1 MIPDAMPERPCRF
14 PLPRLSA
21 LLITLLLTGCAQPLA
36 TTAWVIRYDI
46 ENQAEAETICATAK
60 ELHLDH
66 LLVQVRG
73 RGDAFYQ
80 SRLAPRPEQPAS
92 VAPGFDPLAAT
103 LAACRP
109 LPIHAWLNV
118 YYLWGDASPSASVL
132 HPANGDAE
140 TLLHDNNG
148 RSVADYDATERALG
162 WIEGIYADPA
172 ATAYRDLFTRVV
184 VELVDRYPVA
194 GIHLDFVRY
203 PGLRYGQTSPLGER
217 FRERWGI
224 DPRLLPENLLAPN
237 LKRWLVGEMPP
248 GDRILATA
256 ALLWAEQRAEAVTAL
271 VRQVRQELDATGRRD
286 LPLSA
291 AVLSDPGKA
300 FLNHGQDWP
309 TWIEEG
315 LIDAVYPMAYFGPE
329 ERVGSQLRD
338 VMLALPPDAPTKV
351 WAGLGA
357 YIKEPGQI
365 GAEAETARD
374 LGVDGIALFSLG
386 HLLQKPSG
394 PWPYLEAIR
403 SRAGRKQPRMRH
415 L

>member
-1 MIPDAMPERPCRF
+1 MTPETMPERPCHF
-14 PLPRLSA
+14 TLPRLLA
-21 LLITLLLTGCAQPLA
+21 MLATLLLTGCAQPLA
-36 TTAWVIRYDI
+36 TTAWVIRYDL
-46 ENQAEAETICATAK
+46 ENRTEVDTICATAK

-80 SRLAPRPEQPAS
+80 SRLAPSPEPPATI
-92 VAPGFDPLAAT
+92 APGFDPLAAT
-103 LAACRP
+103 IAACKP

-118 YYLWGDASPSASVL
+118 YYLWGDESPSASTL
-132 HPANGDAE
+132 HPANGDPE

-172 ATAYRDLFTRVV
+172 STTYRDLFTRVV
-184 VELVDRYPVA
+184 AELVDRYPVA

-203 PGLRYGQTSPLGER
+203 PGLRYGQTSPIAER
-217 FRERWGI
+217 FRARWGL
-224 DPRLLPENLLAPN
+224 DPRLLPEHLLAPD
-237 LKRWLVGEMPP
+237 LRAWLAGEMPP

-271 VRQVRQELDATGRRD
+271 VSQVRHELEATGRD

-291 AVLSDPGKA
+291 AVLSDPGRA

-309 TWIEEG
+309 TWIGQG

-338 VMLALPPDAPTKV
+338 VTLALAPGSKTQV

-357 YIKEPGQI
+357 YIKEPSEI
-365 GAEAETARD
+365 GTEAETARD

-386 HLLQKPSG
+386 HLLQKPAG
-394 PWPYLEAIR
+394 PLPYLDAIR
-403 SRAGRKQPRMRH
+403 ARAGHKQPRPR
-415 L
+415 LL